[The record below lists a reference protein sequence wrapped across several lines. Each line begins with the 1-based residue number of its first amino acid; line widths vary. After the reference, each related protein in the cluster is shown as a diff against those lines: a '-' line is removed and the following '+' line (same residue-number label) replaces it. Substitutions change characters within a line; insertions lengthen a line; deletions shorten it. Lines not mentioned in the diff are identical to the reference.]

1 MMDFTPLTAAD
12 RTEPYVPPQTLRDR
26 GWRQMKKN
34 RLALWGLAIVVVMS
48 LLAIAGPWLAPYTYA
63 DQDLTAANAWPSAAH
78 WFGTDY
84 WAVTSSSASST
95 APAFP
100 CPSAS
105 SPA

>member
-63 DQDLTAANAWPSAAH
+63 DQDLTGSVRIP
-78 WFGTDY
+78 